1 MLRAQD
7 ALIVNLFKM
16 RVQAITRIE
25 RMIVFGSRARGD
37 AVEESD
43 LDIFIEVPSLT
54 PDLRQKILDI
64 AWEISY
70 ENEVVIS
77 TFLTSTALLTNSP
90 LSGNPII
97 RTIELEGVAV

>member
-7 ALIVNLFKM
+7 SLIVNQFKK

-43 LDIFIEVPSLT
+43 LDVFIEVPSLT
-54 PDLRQKILDI
+54 PTLRQTILDI
-64 AWEISY
+64 AWEISL
-70 ENEVVIS
+70 EHEMVIS
-77 TFLTSTALLTNSP
+77 TFLTSTSLLTNSP
-90 LSGNPII
+90 LAGNPIL
-97 RTIELEGVAV
+97 RAIEAEGVAV